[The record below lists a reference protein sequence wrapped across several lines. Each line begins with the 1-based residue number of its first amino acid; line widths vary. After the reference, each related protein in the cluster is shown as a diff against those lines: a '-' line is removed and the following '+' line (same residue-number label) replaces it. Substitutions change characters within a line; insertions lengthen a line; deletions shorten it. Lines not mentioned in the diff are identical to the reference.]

1 MTPEQLKT
9 LTAKLD
15 ADPATLDSNRLIELC
30 VLARTLPQA
39 GAAYA
44 AKLAEHLKTR
54 FPAATIDYEIGRASC
69 RERV

>member
-1 MTPEQLKT
+1 MTPEQLNT

-39 GAAYA
+39 GA
-44 AKLAEHLKTR
+44 
-54 FPAATIDYEIGRASC
+54 G
-69 RERV
+69 